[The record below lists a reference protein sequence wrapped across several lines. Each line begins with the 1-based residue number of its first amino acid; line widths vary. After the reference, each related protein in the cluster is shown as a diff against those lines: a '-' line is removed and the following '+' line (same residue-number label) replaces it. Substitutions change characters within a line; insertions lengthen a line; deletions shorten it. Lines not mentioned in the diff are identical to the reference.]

1 MKLRIRESNERDDLF
16 ILLDKYFNADTYNL
30 TEYHFESGLWTLDYE
45 YDKVLER
52 MKDVIRYN
60 GKRVAS
66 FGYCGYPNRA
76 IYNGLYANDIP
87 ELGYSRKDLK
97 DRIKDIIIEHGAEV
111 I

>member
-1 MKLRIRESNERDDLF
+1 MKLRIKESDEMDDLY

-45 YDKVLER
+45 YDSALER

-66 FGYCGYPNRA
+66 FGYCGYPNRD
-76 IYNGLYANDIP
+76 IYNGIYANDIP
-87 ELGYSRKDLK
+87 ELGYSRKYLK
-97 DRIKDIIIEHGAEV
+97 DRIKDIIVKHGAEV